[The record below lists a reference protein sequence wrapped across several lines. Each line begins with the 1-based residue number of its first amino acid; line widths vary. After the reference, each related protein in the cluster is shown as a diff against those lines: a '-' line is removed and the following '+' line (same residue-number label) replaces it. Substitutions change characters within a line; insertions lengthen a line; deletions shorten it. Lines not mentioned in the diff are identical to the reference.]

1 MHAVYCFLTGV
12 NPQEEFL
19 DAVSTGTFPLDEN
32 NWYQEMVAVAK
43 NGEITLFCDET
54 DWRGRDWLGKK
65 ITALPPEER
74 WKTAIGFAESCVEWE
89 VGQSIQMLVGKYSD
103 SEGVKL
109 EIAEPQIR
117 QTMKKYAL
125 QANAWAL
132 SLAAKSIVQLERR
145 EGPFTR
151 SFTDAYSSL
160 RAIALTEKS
169 IEEEDVAILFVDIH
183 T

>member
-1 MHAVYCFLTGV
+1 MHAVYCFLTGE
-12 NPQEEFL
+12 NPLEEFL
-19 DAVSTGTFPLDEN
+19 DAVSTGIFPLDEN

-43 NGEITLFCDET
+43 NGELTQYCDEN

-65 ITALPPEER
+65 FAALPPEER
-74 WKTAIGFAESCVEWE
+74 WKTAIEFAESCVEWE

-117 QTMKKYAL
+117 QTLQKYAL
-125 QANAWAL
+125 QAKPWAL
-132 SLAAKSIVQLERR
+132 NLASQSIVQLEYR

-169 IEEEDVAILFVDIH
+169 IEDEDVAILCVDIH